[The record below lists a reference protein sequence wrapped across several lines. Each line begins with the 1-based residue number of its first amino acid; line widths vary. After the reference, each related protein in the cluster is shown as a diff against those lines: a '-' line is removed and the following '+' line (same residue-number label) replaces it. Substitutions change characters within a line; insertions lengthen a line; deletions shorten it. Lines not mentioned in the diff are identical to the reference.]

1 MPLIRIV
8 HETGHITTAE
18 RDVLLK
24 TKSTFDKTKTLQDRE
39 SSINTRCAHF
49 NPNPALR
56 VDRNLINEYGLV
68 QKQGEMQARL
78 TDQGV
83 PWNEIEIRVWEIQEY
98 RNFCPLLENAPL
110 NVNAHDSENVYNNF
124 HLFLYPKPDEG
135 ATRATIFDLI
145 RDIIRRSPYATL
157 DPRRASLFIPNV
169 DTSCWC
175 ESCMFRGFDNIIDI
189 MHPNSIA
196 LGEQLAALEFWNGG
210 RNHILF
216 ELSDAACMPYNIGLA
231 IGAKSGLSEFH
242 FRSGLDISMPLF
254 GMVEFSAQQRQ
265 TPPHKR
271 RFLLTFRGTR
281 SERSDA
287 MRNELHRIHNG
298 ADIVLLVACRWFGQ
312 NYFRD
317 YLVEDTT
324 CAGQEDSFQQY
335 TFTELSVRLHPSL
348 QRSANFGNRAR
359 PFSLA
364 VHST

>member
-18 RDVLLK
+18 RDELLK
-24 TKSTFDKTKTLQDRE
+24 TKSTFDKTKTLQSRE
-39 SSINTRCAHF
+39 QSINERCDHF
-49 NPNPALR
+49 NPNPSMHP
-56 VDRNLINEYGLV
+56 DRDLIKEYGLTT
-68 QKQGEMQARL
+68 KQQELKKMLEGQNA
-78 TDQGV
+78 
-83 PWNEIEIRVWEIQEY
+83 PWHVIDKQIWEVQEY
-98 RNFCPLLENAPL
+98 RTHCPRLTPL
-110 NVNAHDSENVYNNF
+110 PPNSFPASTQKPFKVYI
-124 HLFLYPKPDEG
+124 YPSTLDQRNRM
-135 ATRATIFDLI
+135 ARVYLAI
-145 RDIIRRSPYATL
+145 RGIIHNTPYATP
-157 DPRRASLFIPNV
+157 DPSEASLFVPSV
-169 DTSCWC
+169 DVSCWC
-175 ESCMFRGFDNIIDI
+175 EACLYGAFDNVIDS
-189 MHPNSIA
+189 MHSGSQFIS
-196 LGEQLAALEFWNGG
+196 EQLEALEFWNGG

-298 ADIVLLVACRWFGQ
+298 ADIVLLVACRWFGVSNVNGGQ
-312 NYFRD
+312 GYD
-317 YLVEDTT
+317 KD
-324 CAGQEDSFQQY
+324 CAAQEESFQQY